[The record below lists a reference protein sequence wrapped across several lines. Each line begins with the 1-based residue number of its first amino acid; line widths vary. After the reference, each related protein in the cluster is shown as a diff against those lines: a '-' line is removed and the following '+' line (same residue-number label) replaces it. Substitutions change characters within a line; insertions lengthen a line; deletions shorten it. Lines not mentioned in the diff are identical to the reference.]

1 MVAFGGSDFLNL
13 TYQTIHAIKAKDNV
27 KKITAI
33 VGDSYAAENMVD
45 DPKVTYQKNLSAGSI
60 ADLFSTVDVAILP
73 ASTMMNEALAC
84 GTPVIGGYYVDNQEY
99 DYYMFL
105 REGLIQGVGDYTDAA
120 AFTLVAENLDK
131 MAIRKRHAITPDI
144 PKRFVNLFKSLLI
157 CK

>member
-1 MVAFGGSDFLNL
+1 M
-13 TYQTIHAIKAKDNV
+13 

-84 GTPVIGGYYVDNQEY
+84 GTPVIGGYYVDNQEH
-99 DYYMFL
+99 DYYMFCVK
-105 REGLIQGVGDYTDAA
+105 G
-120 AFTLVAENLDK
+120 
-131 MAIRKRHAITPDI
+131 
-144 PKRFVNLFKSLLI
+144 
-157 CK
+157 

>member
-1 MVAFGGSDFLNL
+1 MGYTRDDYSCEPYTQFAFGLQFSLLRRPFFSVALQNKRNNHSGGLYVLVAFGGSDFLNL

-60 ADLFSTVDVAILP
+60 ADLFSSVDVAILP

-84 GTPVIGGYYVDNQEY
+84 GTPIIGGYYVDN
-99 DYYMFL
+99 
-105 REGLIQGVGDYTDAA
+105 RNTI
-120 AFTLVAENLDK
+120 
-131 MAIRKRHAITPDI
+131 I
-144 PKRFVNLFKSLLI
+144 I
-157 CK
+157 CFCAKG